1 MKKKLIIKKLIIFAF
16 VIFFVGSYINQLI
29 TMRKIENEIATKQS
43 QLEEIQEK
51 NERLQEEVEKIN
63 SNSADYLEKL
73 ARERLGMIKPGEKV
87 VNSSDEN
94 NKVPVWSYIV
104 RALFLYQII
113 SYGTRVIIVNFLPNV

>member
-87 VNSSDEN
+87 VNSSYEKEAN
-94 NKVPVWSYIV
+94 
-104 RALFLYQII
+104 
-113 SYGTRVIIVNFLPNV
+113 PN

>member
-1 MKKKLIIKKLIIFAF
+1 MKKKLMIKKLIIFAF
-16 VIFFVGSYINQLI
+16 VIFFVVSYINQLI
-29 TMRKIENEIATKQS
+29 TMRKIENEIVLKQS

-87 VNSSDEN
+87 VNSSDEKEAN
-94 NKVPVWSYIV
+94 
-104 RALFLYQII
+104 
-113 SYGTRVIIVNFLPNV
+113 PN

>member
-87 VNSSDEN
+87 VNSSDEKEAN
-94 NKVPVWSYIV
+94 
-104 RALFLYQII
+104 
-113 SYGTRVIIVNFLPNV
+113 PN

>member
-1 MKKKLIIKKLIIFAF
+1 MKKKLIIKKLIIFTF
-16 VIFFVGSYINQLI
+16 IIFFIGSYINQLI
-29 TMRKIENEIATKQS
+29 TMKKIESEIAVKQS

-87 VNSSDEN
+87 VNSSSDGKE
-94 NKVPVWSYIV
+94 
-104 RALFLYQII
+104 
-113 SYGTRVIIVNFLPNV
+113 VNPN

>member
-16 VIFFVGSYINQLI
+16 VIFFGGSYINQLI
-29 TMRKIENEIATKQS
+29 TTKKIESDIENKQS

-87 VNSSDEN
+87 VNSSDEKEAN
-94 NKVPVWSYIV
+94 
-104 RALFLYQII
+104 
-113 SYGTRVIIVNFLPNV
+113 PN